1 MPVVRETLS
10 VVADVPTDPAA
21 LALDLSFEAFFE
33 RERDGL
39 FGALVMISGNRHE
52 AEEIAQ
58 DAFIALLERWDR
70 VSRLEDP
77 TGYLYRTAMN
87 VFRKRRRRA
96 AVAVRRAVGLLP
108 RDDPFDQAETRQV
121 VGAALATLSPRQRAA
136 LVLTELLGYSSD
148 EAARM
153 MSIRP
158 STVRALAT
166 QGRAAL
172 RQTMERSHE

>member
-1 MPVVRETLS
+1 VVDTWSIVAGS
-10 VVADVPTDPAA
+10 VAGDPISTARA
-21 LALDLSFEAFFE
+21 EPFEAFFE

-39 FGALVMISGNRHE
+39 FGALVMITGHRQE

-70 VSRLEDP
+70 VSTLEDP

-96 AVAVRRAVGLLP
+96 AVAVRRAVRLMP
-108 RDDPFDQAETRQV
+108 RQDGFDQAEARQV
-121 VGAALATLSPRQRAA
+121 VAAALATLSPRQRAA
-136 LVLTELLGYSSD
+136 LVLTELLDYSSE
-148 EAARM
+148 EAARL
-153 MSIRP
+153 MSIRAG
-158 STVRALAT
+158 TVRALAT

-172 RQTMERSHE
+172 RRTMGDDDG